1 MWKFPRTTYG
11 SDTRSLILKESVF
24 SSAHLYSS
32 FPAEINTL
40 LVAGGG
46 SVEVELAKRGV
57 SADPSWVTIQ
67 ENQSVS
73 EAVNELIAKHPNLN
87 TTTTPDA
94 PEAPE
99 TRVIKPRAPAA
110 IQAGPTNSNVPP
122 NPMASR
128 SVDEVKKDP
137 KARSQLRDHY
147 RSLIRRESNQ
157 SEEY

>member
-1 MWKFPRTTYG
+1 MSDQEFDNKYVSELRSEAASWRTKYRELEAQIAYK
-11 SDTRSLILKESVF
+11 D
-24 SSAHLYSS
+24 
-32 FPAEINTL
+32 
-40 LVAGGG
+40 
-46 SVEVELAKRGV
+46 VEVELAKRGV